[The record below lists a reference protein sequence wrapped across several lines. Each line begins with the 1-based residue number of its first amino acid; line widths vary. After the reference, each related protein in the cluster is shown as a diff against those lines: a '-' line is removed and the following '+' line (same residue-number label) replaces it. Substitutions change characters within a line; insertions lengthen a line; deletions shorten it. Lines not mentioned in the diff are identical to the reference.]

1 MMILLPSNDC
11 VIHNIDCH
19 SALDYY
25 YQIPGTL
32 ISACSRNPLVKAT
45 NTILSIPIFLLAVM
59 ATTSLQVAK
68 DLSRQLKSTEPDSQR
83 CVDLLDQLEKQVN
96 EKAIAMHKLDIFL
109 STLKKAQKSFRVQ
122 KRSASEKTV
131 WDGLLEQT
139 GQVLTSLQALENSSR
154 GLDETTAS
162 SAMIPD
168 KTEGLPPSKSVYLSR
183 LKNQKKELYKD
194 PPVLPPSKVTI
205 EETWVE
211 LPKRNK
217 KTHCLTF
224 PCGQDDSLRELLKDF
239 KPNQTPG
246 EVLRAGAFGGTY
258 FRSIVSAVT
267 NKQYRGQD
275 VVRDTIPNEWI
286 KGLDQKMYLT
296 SATYRPSINMF
307 RAKCG
312 GR

>member
-1 MMILLPSNDC
+1 
-11 VIHNIDCH
+11 
-19 SALDYY
+19 
-25 YQIPGTL
+25 
-32 ISACSRNPLVKAT
+32 
-45 NTILSIPIFLLAVM
+45 M

-83 CVDLLDQLEKQVN
+83 CIDILNQLEKQVN
-96 EKAIAMHKLDIFL
+96 EKAIAMHKMDVFL
-109 STLKKAQKSFRVQ
+109 SILKKAQKSFRVQ
-122 KRSASEKTV
+122 KRSASDKTV

-139 GQVLTSLQALENSSR
+139 GHLIASLEALENSPR
-154 GLDETTAS
+154 ALDEATAS
-162 SAMIPD
+162 SATMAD
-168 KTEGLPPSKSVYLSR
+168 KTEGLPASKSVYLSR

-194 PPVLPPSKVTI
+194 PPVLPPSTVTI
-205 EETWVE
+205 EETWAGP
-211 LPKRNK
+211 PKRNK
-217 KTHCLTF
+217 RTHCLTF

-267 NKQYRGQD
+267 NQKYRGQD

-286 KGLDQKMYLT
+286 KGLDQKMFLT
-296 SATYRPSINMF
+296 SATYRTSINMF

-312 GR
+312 GSLGMWEVSRSRLSLLTYILNTFLCCLSNHIMCILVTLPRAPGG